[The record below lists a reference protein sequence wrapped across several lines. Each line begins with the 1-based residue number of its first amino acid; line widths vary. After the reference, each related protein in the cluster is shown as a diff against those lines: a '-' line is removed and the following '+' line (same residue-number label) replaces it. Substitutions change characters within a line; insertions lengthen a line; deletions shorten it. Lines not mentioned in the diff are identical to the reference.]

1 MLKITVVR
9 NHFDY
14 KALRLS
20 FPDTAKSCQFIE
32 ELVVKPALKKN
43 WLVWIID
50 PNGNLLYDS
59 STGDY
64 TLWCHYC
71 DSRSD

>member
-1 MLKITVVR
+1 MLKITVAQ
-9 NHFDY
+9 NHVGY
-14 KALRLS
+14 KTLR
-20 FPDTAKSCQFIE
+20 FPDTAESCQFIE

-43 WLVWIID
+43 WIVRIYD